1 MISRNV
7 VETLGA
13 DPVGKS
19 VVSTVS
25 GDRVETL
32 RYRLGIYITVGLGHS
47 GTFSSGM
54 DLPFRNLFLRNGSAI
69 QEPFPQ
75 EWISHSG
82 TFSSGM
88 DRPFRNLF
96 LRNGSPIQEPFP
108 QEWISMCSFCRSTH
122 SRNHIDLNGVN
133 IVLCL

>member
-1 MISRNV
+1 MPTLKVEIVENQIIVGATIAVPPDGPKSDPFPALVDTGAQVTMISRNV

-54 DLPFRNLFLRNGSAI
+54 DLDVLLLPFDPPNFDVLL
-69 QEPFPQ
+69 
-75 EWISHSG
+75 
-82 TFSSGM
+82 GM
-88 DRPFRNLF
+88 DLLTGFHATMHGGHFILSN
-96 LRNGSPIQEPFP
+96 
-108 QEWISMCSFCRSTH
+108 
-122 SRNHIDLNGVN
+122 
-133 IVLCL
+133 